1 MSSHPTPAT
10 HPTDP
15 GQQAEDTGFY
25 RQVLHDFITIGADL
39 ARTLHQQATTP
50 APAPQHPT
58 PNPAPPATPLPE
70 IIAAFDRL
78 ARAVRRSILLARSLA
93 APPPKDL
100 AAHRTAARKQVI
112 RAVEDAI
119 QRAAQ
124 DAHDAQSHDA
134 AEALTAELH
143 DRLDAPDLDWDLA
156 NRPIA
161 DIIAEIRRDLG
172 LASPPGDTPWRRRTP
187 PTSPNSKP
195 APPPPPANPAPHRP
209 AKMQP
214 NAPQPPGSRPV
225 LNQPDQRPSRVQG
238 QLPSGPA
245 VMLQAIPPGSSQ
257 RDPHPPTRYQGRW
270 RPPPGA

>member
-1 MSSHPTPAT
+1 MSPQPTPAT
-10 HPTDP
+10 HPNDP

-50 APAPQHPT
+50 APTPQRPAPT
-58 PNPAPPATPLPE
+58 PEPPATPLPE

-93 APPPKDL
+93 KPPPPAKDP

-112 RAVEDAI
+112 RVVEDAI
-119 QRAAQ
+119 QRASQ
-124 DAHDAQSHDA
+124 DAHDAESHDA

-143 DRLDAPDLDWDLA
+143 DRLDAPDLDNDLVT
-156 NRPIA
+156 RPIA
-161 DIIAEIRRDLG
+161 DIITEIRRDLG

-187 PTSPNSKP
+187 ADLAQLQTRAAAPSRQPGTTPPIPQTTPDPAKSFKVVQTRPTSGHTASGT
-195 APPPPPANPAPHRP
+195 PANPAEV
-209 AKMQP
+209 
-214 NAPQPPGSRPV
+214 NAETV
-225 LNQPDQRPSRVQG
+225 HHPDHIRG
-238 QLPSGPA
+238 W
-245 VMLQAIPPGSSQ
+245 
-257 RDPHPPTRYQGRW
+257 W